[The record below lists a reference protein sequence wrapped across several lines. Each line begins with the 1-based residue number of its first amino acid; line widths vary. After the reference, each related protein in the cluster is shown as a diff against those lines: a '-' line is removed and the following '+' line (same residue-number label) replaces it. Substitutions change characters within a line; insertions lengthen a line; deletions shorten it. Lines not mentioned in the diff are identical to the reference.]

1 MYDEF
6 DNKDEMNYQGTD
18 SVTPENAGTEPEP
31 TYYGTSEEQG
41 DGRAQYFAG
50 AGNDRVQGASF
61 DSEES
66 DEPQYAADRG
76 ESGESECFT
85 GREESSEA
93 QHFTDSEEFRQG
105 LERFEEESVDSKEPA
120 SMHSG
125 VVQRRPE
132 EQSGFYHYSYNRE
145 EQHEPGQASRNQKAS
160 SRKAPRGQRPLWKSF
175 AVCTGMA
182 VVFGVVASAA
192 FQATDYVGSRMI
204 RRETEMTVG
213 TADKVAQTE
222 AKGNTKTASGTTVS
236 MNSTTDITQVAKNAM
251 PSIVAITNR
260 GVEEVQSMF
269 FGQTYQQQTESAGS
283 GVIVS
288 QNETELLI
296 ATNNHVVE
304 GAQELSV
311 CFTVEAKDPE
321 DAVVKAQTKGTDPS
335 HDLAVIAVNL
345 ADIPEE
351 VKSQIKVIPQGDSE
365 ALEMGQQVVAI
376 GNALGYGQSLTVG
389 YISALNREVTVDE
402 VTNSM
407 IQTDAAINFGNSG
420 GALLN
425 TAGELIG
432 INSVK
437 AAQTGVEG
445 MGYAIPTNTAMPI
458 LNELMNRQTRT
469 EVDAS
474 KMGYMGVTPR
484 DVSEEAKEVYNMPA
498 GAFVYEVEE
507 GSPAE
512 TAGVKKGD
520 IITKMDGQTISSK
533 DDLFDR
539 MNYYEAGETID
550 VIVAAA
556 EGGEYVERT
565 VSVTLGERPADASTG
580 TQQPQ
585 QENPGSIPQEG
596 YGQEDDGYMT
606 NPFEQFFNY

>member
-6 DNKDEMNYQGTD
+6 DNKDEMNFQGTD
-18 SVTPENAGTEPEP
+18 SVASEGAGAEPEP
-31 TYYGTSEEQG
+31 AYYGAAEEQENG
-41 DGRAQYFAG
+41 GAQYFAG
-50 AGNDRVQGASF
+50 AGNDRAQDAFSGVG
-61 DSEES
+61 ES
-66 DEPQYAADRG
+66 DEPQYSA
-76 ESGESECFT
+76 
-85 GREESSEA
+85 GREESSET
-93 QHFTDSEEFRQG
+93 QFFTDSEEFRQ
-105 LERFEEESVDSKEPA
+105 EPPIFDAEEGVQPEEPEF
-120 SMHSG
+120 MHSG
-125 VVQRRPE
+125 VVQHRQE

-145 EQHEPGQASRNQKAS
+145 GQSEPGQMPQNQKAS
-160 SRKAPRGQRPLWKSF
+160 SRKPPRGQRPLWKSF

-192 FQATDYVGSRMI
+192 FQATDYVGSRMT
-204 RRETEMTVG
+204 RQETEMTVG

-236 MNSTTDITQVAKNAM
+236 MNNTTDITQVAKNAM

-260 GVEEVQSMF
+260 GVEEVQGMF
-269 FGQTYQQQTESAGS
+269 FGRTYQQQTESAGS

-311 CFTVEAKDPE
+311 CFTVETEEPE

-437 AAQTGVEG
+437 AAQAGVEG

-512 TAGVKKGD
+512 AAGIKKGD
-520 IITKMDGQTISSK
+520 IITKLDGQTISSK

-539 MNYYEAGETID
+539 MSYYEAGETID

-565 VSVTLGERPADASTG
+565 VSVTLGERPADASTD
-580 TQQPQ
+580 TQQSQ
-585 QENPGSIPQEG
+585 QQDNRGSIPQEG

>member
-18 SVTPENAGTEPEP
+18 GVTSEGAGTEPEP
-31 TYYGTSEEQG
+31 TYYGGGEEQETP
-41 DGRAQYFAG
+41 YFA
-50 AGNDRVQGASF
+50 D
-61 DSEES
+61 
-66 DEPQYAADRG
+66 
-76 ESGESECFT
+76 T
-85 GREESSEA
+85 EESSSAET
-93 QHFTDSEEFRQG
+93 FTDSEEFGQEQRT
-105 LERFEEESVDSKEPA
+105 FHEEVQPEEPEFV
-120 SMHSG
+120 HSG
-125 VVQRRPE
+125 VVQHRPE

-145 EQHEPGQASRNQKAS
+145 ENVEGQREPGQMFQNQKV
-160 SRKAPRGQRPLWKSF
+160 SRRKMPKGQRPLWKSF
-175 AVCTGMA
+175 AICTGMA

-192 FQATDYVGSRMI
+192 FQATDYVGGRMI
-204 RRETEMTVG
+204 GRETEMTVG

-236 MNSTTDITQVAKNAM
+236 LNNTTDITQVAKNAM

-311 CFTVEAKDPE
+311 CFTVDAKDPE

-365 ALEMGQQVVAI
+365 DLEMGQQVVAI

-437 AAQTGVEG
+437 AAQAGVEG

-512 TAGVKKGD
+512 AAGIKKGD
-520 IITKMDGQTISSK
+520 IITKLDGQTVSSK

-580 TQQPQ
+580 TQQPS
-585 QENPGSIPQEG
+585 QENPDSIPQEG
-596 YGQEDDGYMT
+596 YGQEDDGYMG